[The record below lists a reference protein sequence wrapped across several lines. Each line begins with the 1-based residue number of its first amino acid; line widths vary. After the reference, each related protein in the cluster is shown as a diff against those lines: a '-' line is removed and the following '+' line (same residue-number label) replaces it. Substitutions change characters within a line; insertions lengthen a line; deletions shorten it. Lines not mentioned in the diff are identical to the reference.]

1 MIRAIQ
7 PFSNYWKI
15 LLRSIN
21 MLDDILLFVKVVDA
35 GSILSVEKMLNISK
49 STISRRI
56 QILEEALGDSLFNRT
71 TRGIALTM
79 LGHNLYARFKGYESK
94 LSDMLSSVSGD
105 LSVVTG
111 RLNVLLPYA
120 LSDDILLP
128 RLNSF
133 LSQYP
138 GLQLNI
144 MHSSNVFNMQKEL
157 YDIAIINYLPRQQ
170 NQKFKLIAFDKVIA
184 VCTPEYVNKHGL
196 WDNFEDHDKH
206 LIVGKLNPDGTLAA
220 ESPLFNEITGE
231 VYYIRIKP
239 KIIYNNFVEAKR
251 FVLSNNGIAA
261 LPLST
266 INHELDNGK
275 LIRLFPDYHVGILNY
290 HLMRNIAETDSR
302 YIVFMQFLHKCLS
315 DAGLNQKPANPKQYF
330 HV

>member
-1 MIRAIQ
+1 MYAIQ
-7 PFSNYWKI
+7 PFWSYWKI

-21 MLDDILLFVKVVDA
+21 MLDDILLFVKVVEA

-56 QILEEALGDSLFNRT
+56 QTLEESLGDSLFNRT
-71 TRGIALTM
+71 THGVALTM

-94 LSDMLSSVSGD
+94 LSDILSSVSGD
-105 LSVVTG
+105 LGAVTG

-128 RLNSF
+128 RLNDF
-133 LSQYP
+133 LTQHP
-138 GLQLNI
+138 RLQLNI
-144 MHSSNVFNMQKEL
+144 THSANVFNMQKEL
-157 YDIAIINYLPRQQ
+157 YDIAVINYLPKQQ
-170 NQKFKLIAFDKVIA
+170 NQKFKLIAFDKVVA
-184 VCTPEYVNKHGL
+184 VCTPEYVDKHGL
-196 WDNFEDHDKH
+196 WDNFEDHAKH

-220 ESPLFNEITGE
+220 EAPLFNEITGE
-231 VYYIRIKP
+231 VYYIKIKP
-239 KIIYNNFVEAKR
+239 KIIYNNFAEAKR

-266 INHELDNGK
+266 ISHELDNGK
-275 LIRLFPDYHVGILNY
+275 LIRLFPDYHVGILSY

-302 YIVFMQFLHKCLS
+302 YIVFMQFLQKCLS
-315 DAGLNQKPANPKQYF
+315 DAGLDQKPTNPKQYF
-330 HV
+330 HI